1 MEAMVEGQQI
11 NHSLY
16 GFGTVTDSDDERT
29 TVEFRGHGT
38 KKFVTSLMQAE
49 LLGVAPSKPRKSR
62 RRKAAGNGAAVAA
75 SVVAAAAASAESAEK
90 KSKRR

>member
-1 MEAMVEGQQI
+1 MEVLVEGQQL
-11 NHSLY
+11 NHALY
-16 GFGTVTDSDDERT
+16 GFGTVTESDEDRT

-62 RRKAAGNGAAVAA
+62 RRRAAGNGNG
-75 SVVAAAAASAESAEK
+75 AAAAVVGPAPATGTEK
-90 KSKRR
+90 KPRRR